1 MTPPSSPESV
11 SDEDNHRKAPGYWE
25 PEWTPEELGI
35 EPSSPDPKKET
46 VPWIHHPDPARV
58 DMAAK
63 LSAKERNRLR
73 RKAEKKEERELKRD
87 EERQAK
93 REEKAMWSRIRR
105 SREEEVEVMR
115 EANRRAMDDKAR
127 ADRAAEWTRR

>member
-25 PEWTPEELGI
+25 LEWTPEELGI

-46 VPWIHHPDPARV
+46 VPWIHHPDPARI

-63 LSAKERNRLR
+63 LFAGR
-73 RKAEKKEERELKRD
+73 R
-87 EERQAK
+87 
-93 REEKAMWSRIRR
+93 RR
-105 SREEEVEVMR
+105 
-115 EANRRAMDDKAR
+115 RRR
-127 ADRAAEWTRR
+127 GS